1 MVARD
6 QDVRRMP
13 RGSIVHVIDDDHG
26 FRKGLERLLKANGLK
41 VRTFESAEEFEAH
54 ADLAEAGCLIL
65 DIHLGGM
72 SGIELRCK
80 LTQTGAQVPVVFVT
94 ASDNEAT
101 RKAAINAGC
110 LACLEKPF
118 PANVL
123 LDVVGGALAH

>member
-1 MVARD
+1 
-6 QDVRRMP
+6 MP
-13 RGSIVHVIDDDHG
+13 RRSTVHVVDDDGG

-41 VRTFESAEEFEAH
+41 VRTFGSAEEFEEQ
-54 ADLAEAGCLIL
+54 ADLTEAGCLIL

-80 LTQTGAQVPVVFVT
+80 LTESGSEVPVVFVT

-101 RKAAINAGC
+101 RRAAIDAGC

-118 PANVL
+118 PASVL
-123 LDVVGGALAH
+123 LDVVGGALSHQPSRSRA